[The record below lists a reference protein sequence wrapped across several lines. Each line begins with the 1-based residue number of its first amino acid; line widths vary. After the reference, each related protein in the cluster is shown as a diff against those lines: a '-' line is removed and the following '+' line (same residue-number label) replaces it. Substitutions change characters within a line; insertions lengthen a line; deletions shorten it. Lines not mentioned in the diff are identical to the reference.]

1 MRACYSKTEEELK
14 AVDFSDDATP
24 VNEAMERDV
33 VQHLISYVKE
43 RLNVACQLLWS
54 AHHVINSICKGLCP

>member
-43 RLNVACQLLWS
+43 RLNGCVPAAVVGTSCDQQHL
-54 AHHVINSICKGLCP
+54 